1 MKHPRRCSTPAT
13 SDRSTMMR
21 EFLAR
26 AYLHPFALGEASSLE
41 AAEMVATE
49 LDNPALH
56 RKLARLVG

>member
-1 MKHPRRCSTPAT
+1 
-13 SDRSTMMR
+13 MMR